1 MESFKRN
8 WKRIPPAV
16 RKPLVAMVGTLLII
30 LGLLL
35 VPLPGPGWLVVF
47 GGLAVLATEFAVAE
61 KARAWLIDRFQ
72 LIWNKAKKKL

>member
-1 MESFKRN
+1 MEGFKRR
-8 WKRIPPAV
+8 WKRIPRAV

-35 VPLPGPGWLVVF
+35 VPLPGPGWLIVF

-61 KARAWLIDRFQ
+61 KARVWLIDRLQ
-72 LIWNKAKKKL
+72 KIWERAKKKL